1 MEECPICGIPF
12 TGNFS
17 KRKFNRERHMRLHED
32 REKAFTCSLPCKYR
46 TDSKYIPLREALG
59 LDLLAG
65 ITCIV
70 LYKLS
75 RKVHCG
81 LKIPIW
87 FGRELL
93 NNSCVLYCAAVS
105 EKYEDQSQ
113 RNPYVT
119 LSRLAPHF
127 EDEIAG
133 LQKRPF
139 LAGFGLFWT
148 HFVCM

>member
-1 MEECPICGIPF
+1 MLGSLHF
-12 TGNFS
+12 HTL
-17 KRKFNRERHMRLHED
+17 KFD
-32 REKAFTCSLPCKYR
+32 KW
-46 TDSKYIPLREALG
+46 IG
-59 LDLLAG
+59 LDLLAC

-113 RNPYVT
+113 RNPNVT

>member
-1 MEECPICGIPF
+1 MQEGSIDSCFHGK
-12 TGNFS
+12 FS
-17 KRKFNRERHMRLHED
+17 LGSLHFHTLEFD
-32 REKAFTCSLPCKYR
+32 PW
-46 TDSKYIPLREALG
+46 IG
-59 LDLLAG
+59 LDLLAC

-75 RKVHCG
+75 RKIHRV

-87 FGRELL
+87 FVRQLL

-139 LAGFGLFWT
+139 LAGFELFWT

>member
-1 MEECPICGIPF
+1 MLGSLHF
-12 TGNFS
+12 HTL
-17 KRKFNRERHMRLHED
+17 KFD
-32 REKAFTCSLPCKYR
+32 KW
-46 TDSKYIPLREALG
+46 IG
-59 LDLLAG
+59 LDLLAC

-75 RKVHCG
+75 RKVCCG

-93 NNSCVLYCAAVS
+93 NNSCVLYCAAVR

-113 RNPYVT
+113 RNTYVT

-133 LQKRPF
+133 LQKWPF
-139 LAGFGLFWT
+139 LAGFELFWT

>member
-1 MEECPICGIPF
+1 MLGSLHFHTLKFDPGI
-12 TGNFS
+12 
-17 KRKFNRERHMRLHED
+17 
-32 REKAFTCSLPCKYR
+32 
-46 TDSKYIPLREALG
+46 G

-75 RKVHCG
+75 RKIHRV

-93 NNSCVLYCAAVS
+93 NNWCVLYCAAVS

-127 EDEIAG
+127 KDEIAG

-139 LAGFGLFWT
+139 LAGFLVFWT
-148 HFVCM
+148 QFFCM

>member
-1 MEECPICGIPF
+1 MLGSLHF
-12 TGNFS
+12 HTL
-17 KRKFNRERHMRLHED
+17 KFD
-32 REKAFTCSLPCKYR
+32 PW
-46 TDSKYIPLREALG
+46 IG
-59 LDLLAG
+59 LELLAG
-65 ITCIV
+65 ITCIVLIV

-105 EKYEDQSQ
+105 EKYEDQSL
-113 RNPYVT
+113 RNPFVT
-119 LSRLAPHF
+119 LRRLAPHF

-133 LQKRPF
+133 LQKWLF
-139 LAGFGLFWT
+139 LAGFELFWT

>member
-1 MEECPICGIPF
+1 MIVSCFHGK
-12 TGNFS
+12 FS
-17 KRKFNRERHMRLHED
+17 LGSLHFHTLKFD
-32 REKAFTCSLPCKYR
+32 PW
-46 TDSKYIPLREALG
+46 IG

-105 EKYEDQSQ
+105 EKYEDQSK

-148 HFVCM
+148 QFVCM

>member
-1 MEECPICGIPF
+1 M
-12 TGNFS
+12 
-17 KRKFNRERHMRLHED
+17 KFFGVGVFPE
-32 REKAFTCSLPCKYR
+32 
-46 TDSKYIPLREALG
+46 
-59 LDLLAG
+59 LLSSPRNL
-65 ITCIV
+65 

-93 NNSCVLYCAAVS
+93 NNSCVLYCAAVR

-139 LAGFGLFWT
+139 LAGFELFWT

>member
-1 MEECPICGIPF
+1 MLGSLHFHTLKFDPGI
-12 TGNFS
+12 
-17 KRKFNRERHMRLHED
+17 
-32 REKAFTCSLPCKYR
+32 
-46 TDSKYIPLREALG
+46 G

>member
-1 MEECPICGIPF
+1 MLGSLHF
-12 TGNFS
+12 HTL
-17 KRKFNRERHMRLHED
+17 KFD
-32 REKAFTCSLPCKYR
+32 RWFGS
-46 TDSKYIPLREALG
+46 
-59 LDLLAG
+59 DLLEC
-65 ITCIV
+65 CIV

-75 RKVHCG
+75 RKVCCG
-81 LKIPIW
+81 LKIPNW

-113 RNPYVT
+113 RNPNVT

-133 LQKRPF
+133 RQKRPF

-148 HFVCM
+148 QFVCM

>member
-1 MEECPICGIPF
+1 MLGSLHFHTPKFDPGI
-12 TGNFS
+12 
-17 KRKFNRERHMRLHED
+17 
-32 REKAFTCSLPCKYR
+32 
-46 TDSKYIPLREALG
+46 G

-75 RKVHCG
+75 RKVDCG

-87 FGRELL
+87 IGREIL
-93 NNSCVLYCAAVS
+93 NNSCVLYFAAVS

-139 LAGFGLFWT
+139 LAGFGLFGRIL
-148 HFVCM
+148 FACD

>member
-1 MEECPICGIPF
+1 MIVNCFHGKFSLGSLNFHTLKFDPGI
-12 TGNFS
+12 
-17 KRKFNRERHMRLHED
+17 
-32 REKAFTCSLPCKYR
+32 
-46 TDSKYIPLREALG
+46 G

-70 LYKLS
+70 LHKLS
-75 RKVHCG
+75 RKIHRV

-139 LAGFGLFWT
+139 LAGFELFWT

>member
-1 MEECPICGIPF
+1 M
-12 TGNFS
+12 
-17 KRKFNRERHMRLHED
+17 
-32 REKAFTCSLPCKYR
+32 
-46 TDSKYIPLREALG
+46 
-59 LDLLAG
+59 DLLAG

-93 NNSCVLYCAAVS
+93 NNSCVLYCAVVS

-119 LSRLAPHF
+119 LSKFAPHF

-133 LQKRPF
+133 LQRLQKRPF
-139 LAGFGLFWT
+139 LAGFGLFWM

>member
-1 MEECPICGIPF
+1 M
-12 TGNFS
+12 
-17 KRKFNRERHMRLHED
+17 
-32 REKAFTCSLPCKYR
+32 
-46 TDSKYIPLREALG
+46 
-59 LDLLAG
+59 DLLAG

-75 RKVHCG
+75 RKIHRV

-133 LQKRPF
+133 LQKWPF

-148 HFVCM
+148 HVTNLYGQTMYILQKNRLQMSFPGRREAPNILPPPLEGSHRLLN

>member
-1 MEECPICGIPF
+1 MLGSLHF
-12 TGNFS
+12 HTV
-17 KRKFNRERHMRLHED
+17 KFD
-32 REKAFTCSLPCKYR
+32 KW
-46 TDSKYIPLREALG
+46 IG
-59 LDLLAG
+59 LDLLAC

-75 RKVHCG
+75 RKVCCG

-93 NNSCVLYCAAVS
+93 NDSCVLYCAAAS

-133 LQKRPF
+133 LQKLPF

>member
-1 MEECPICGIPF
+1 M
-12 TGNFS
+12 T
-17 KRKFNRERHMRLHED
+17 
-32 REKAFTCSLPCKYR
+32 
-46 TDSKYIPLREALG
+46 LG

-75 RKVHCG
+75 QKVHSG

-119 LSRLAPHF
+119 LSKLAPHL

-139 LAGFGLFWT
+139 LEGLDFFGRILFA
-148 HFVCM
+148 FD

>member
-1 MEECPICGIPF
+1 M
-12 TGNFS
+12 
-17 KRKFNRERHMRLHED
+17 
-32 REKAFTCSLPCKYR
+32 
-46 TDSKYIPLREALG
+46 
-59 LDLLAG
+59 DLLAG

-75 RKVHCG
+75 RKIHRV

-87 FGRELL
+87 FGRERL

-119 LSRLAPHF
+119 FSRLAPHF

-133 LQKRPF
+133 LQKQPF
-139 LAGFGLFWT
+139 LACFWLFLAQ
-148 HFVCM
+148 FFCI

>member
-1 MEECPICGIPF
+1 M
-12 TGNFS
+12 
-17 KRKFNRERHMRLHED
+17 
-32 REKAFTCSLPCKYR
+32 
-46 TDSKYIPLREALG
+46 
-59 LDLLAG
+59 
-65 ITCIV
+65 
-70 LYKLS
+70 
-75 RKVHCG
+75 
-81 LKIPIW
+81 
-87 FGRELL
+87 

-139 LAGFGLFWT
+139 LAGFELFGAKPT
-148 HFVCM
+148 LKYSIDSLDNPLSIKYFNAR